1 MFLQDGEANPESG
14 LGDFIHADRDLQ
26 ITQLMVSVSKSMRA
40 LLGIKLAEIGLNNGQ
55 DEAMLALDEA
65 NPVSVAVLAEKL
77 SVRPPTVSKMLDR
90 LVAKNLVDRVND
102 SADARK
108 TMVKITPTGLETQD
122 RIRKVWAQVGAD
134 LSDFTRGEE
143 SQLLMRELSGLQKHL
158 TKRLTQLR

>member
-1 MFLQDGEANPESG
+1 MFLREVEADPEAVAT
-14 LGDFIHADRDLQ
+14 DFLNEDRDLQ
-26 ITQLMVSVSKSMRA
+26 VTQLMVSVSKTVRA

-65 NPVSVAVLAEKL
+65 NPISVAMLAEKL

-102 SADARK
+102 TNDARK

-122 RIRKVWAQVGAD
+122 RIRAVWAQVGAD
-134 LSDFTRGEE
+134 LSEFAKAED
-143 SQLLMRELSGLQKHL
+143 SQVLMRELSGLQKHL

>member
-1 MFLQDGEANPESG
+1 MFVQDGEVSAESG
-14 LGDFIHADRDLQ
+14 LAEFMPADRDLQ
-26 ITQLMVSVSKSMRA
+26 ITQLMVSVSKSVRA

-102 SADARK
+102 SSDARK
-108 TMVKITPTGLETQD
+108 TMVKITPTGLETQE
-122 RIRKVWAQVGAD
+122 RIREVWSQVGSD
-134 LSDFTRGEE
+134 LSEFARGED
-143 SQLLMRELSGLQKHL
+143 SQVLMRELSGLQKHL

>member
-1 MFLQDGEANPESG
+1 MFVQDGDVSPESG
-14 LGDFIHADRDLQ
+14 LAEFMPEDRDLQ
-26 ITQLMVSVSKSMRA
+26 ITQLMVSVSKSVRA

-102 SADARK
+102 SSDARK
-108 TMVKITPTGLETQD
+108 TMVKITPTGLEAQD
-122 RIRKVWAQVGAD
+122 RIREVWSQVGSD
-134 LSDFTRGEE
+134 LSAFARGED
-143 SQLLMRELSGLQKHL
+143 SQVLMRELSGLQKHL

>member
-1 MFLQDGEANPESG
+1 MFLREVEADSEAAAT
-14 LGDFIHADRDLQ
+14 DFLHEVRDLQ
-26 ITQLMVSVSKSMRA
+26 VTQLMVSVSKTVRA

-65 NPVSVAVLAEKL
+65 NPISVAMLAEKL

-102 SADARK
+102 TNDARK

-122 RIRKVWAQVGAD
+122 RIRAVWAQVGAD
-134 LSDFTRGEE
+134 LSEFAKAED
-143 SQLLMRELSGLQKHL
+143 SQVLMRELSGLQKHL

>member
-1 MFLQDGEANPESG
+1 MFLREVEADPEAVATE
-14 LGDFIHADRDLQ
+14 LVNEDRDLQ
-26 ITQLMVSVSKSMRA
+26 VTQLMVSVSKTVRA

-65 NPVSVAVLAEKL
+65 NPISVAMLAEKL

-102 SADARK
+102 TNDARK

-122 RIRKVWAQVGAD
+122 RIRAVWAQVGAD
-134 LSDFTRGEE
+134 LSEFAKAED
-143 SQLLMRELSGLQKHL
+143 SQVLMRELSGLQKHL

>member
-1 MFLQDGEANPESG
+1 MFVQDGEVTTESG
-14 LGDFIHADRDLQ
+14 LTDFMPEDRDLQ
-26 ITQLMVSVSKSMRA
+26 ITQLMVSVSKSVRA

-55 DEAMLALDEA
+55 DEAMLALDES

-102 SADARK
+102 STDARK